1 MTPRSRRMDVER
13 NKEIVR
19 AFADAI
25 NARDWDRLD
34 RLVAPDFVRHSHS
47 AAPVHGRDELQ
58 RYLRSEFDIFPDG
71 QETIEDI
78 LAEGDRV
85 AVRHG
90 FSGTQHGRMGPYPP
104 SGKRM
109 TADYLAIYRI
119 AGAVIAEAWVEW
131 DNLAGL
137 VQLGHYTPP
146 GP

>member
-34 RLVAPDFVRHSHS
+34 RLVAPDVVRHSHS

-58 RYLRSEFDIFPDG
+58 RYLRGEFEIFPDG

-90 FSGTQHGRMGPYPP
+90 FSGTQLGRMGPYPP